1 METRMVNAPN
11 VVTGIGILAIF
22 IYISGY
28 LSDNIYLTLAA
39 LLTAGASDAL
49 DGWLARLLHQE
60 TFVGILL
67 DKTRDILLFS
77 AIAGN
82 LLLIKTPGTMFLLKI
97 MIASEM
103 VWLAITFAAPAS
115 NIPHKRSD
123 HLFNKIRQGAY
134 LLIIAFVTISRQL

>member
-49 DGWLARLLHQE
+49 DGWLARLLNQE
-60 TFVGILL
+60 TFVGSLL

-103 VWLAITFAAPAS
+103 VWLAITFAVPATDR
-115 NIPHKRSD
+115 RSD
-123 HLFNKIRQGAY
+123 HFFNKLRQSAY
-134 LLIIAFVTISRQL
+134 ILTIIFVMLSR